1 MPIAV
6 SATYPVAVK
15 TAPISS
21 KKNNAIAIKPEGSVH
36 PCALGAN
43 R

>member
-6 SATYPVAVK
+6 SAACPAAVK
-15 TAPISS
+15 TTPISG
-21 KKNNAIAIKPEGSVH
+21 KKNNAIAIKPERSVH

>member
-6 SATYPVAVK
+6 SAACPKAVK
-15 TAPISS
+15 AAPISG
-21 KKNNAIAIKPEGSVH
+21 KKTNAIAIKPEGSVH

>member
-6 SATYPVAVK
+6 SAAFPKA
-15 TAPISS
+15 APISG
-21 KKNNAIAIKPEGSVH
+21 KKTNAIAIKPEGSVH